1 MNAVGWWGRYRA
13 LQFQQVSH
21 HAGPHSPS
29 EPQCGNVFQ
38 TGTDLQDSTVAAFL
52 IQPEERSSRM
62 ENELRSSHYAYG
74 KYVGLS

>member
-38 TGTDLQDSTVAAFL
+38 TGTDLLDSTVAAFL